1 MKIKVFKFQ
10 VSNAAYGQS
19 GSCESYTWYQ
29 NLKGQEV
36 SPEQIE
42 TTINTFCQGKEIIDI
57 KINNVDINYILGN
70 ALDFNIL
77 KEAGIENQ

>member
-1 MKIKVFKFQ
+1 MQIKVFKFQ

-19 GSCESYTWYQ
+19 GSCESYTWYK

-42 TTINTFCQGKEIIDI
+42 TTINTFCQGKEIVDI
-57 KINNVDINYILGN
+57 KINNVDTNYHNNGYSN
-70 ALDFNIL
+70 T
-77 KEAGIENQ
+77 IELWYTIMYK

>member
-57 KINNVDINYILGN
+57 KINNVDINYHNNGYSN
-70 ALDFNIL
+70 NIEL
-77 KEAGIENQ
+77 WYTIMYK